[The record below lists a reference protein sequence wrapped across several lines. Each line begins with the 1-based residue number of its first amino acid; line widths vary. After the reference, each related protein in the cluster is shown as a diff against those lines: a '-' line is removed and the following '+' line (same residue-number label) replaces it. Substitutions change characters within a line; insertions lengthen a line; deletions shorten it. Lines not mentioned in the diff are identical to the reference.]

1 MAGPTKKLRLT
12 QRGLLM
18 DFLSTLRPRRPSLP
32 WAMAA
37 GMSLLTA
44 CRAAL
49 AAETMFPGREWV
61 VRRPEQVDLDPSKLD
76 AFATRVGG
84 DGVVVRDG
92 YLVKTWGD
100 PAKRGDWASASKP
113 VISTLLFF
121 AAEEKRV
128 PSVDGSV
135 RPWVQKRWPGKHLIE
150 KDHTMT
156 FRHLGDMTS
165 GYARAEAP
173 GTHWAY
179 NDYAI
184 KLYASL
190 VSAVFDQTLDE
201 ALRERLSPLAFEDGG
216 VFGSRGG
223 FGVDAS
229 PRDFA
234 RIGLF
239 WMHRGRWKERQLLP
253 QWYFQEYMKPDV
265 PADLPRTN
273 EAGTDYL
280 SIGTHGGGSDQSALG
295 PGVYGFNWWFNERVP
310 GTDKHLAPGL
320 PRDTV
325 QANGHWGSEVMVII
339 PSLRMVVAARG
350 NWGGMDLRHAQLY
363 HGGRHGPQAR
373 RSIRTVT

>member
-1 MAGPTKKLRLT
+1 MGHP
-12 QRGLLM
+12 
-18 DFLSTLRPRRPSLP
+18 STLRSRHPSFP

-49 AAETMFPGREWV
+49 AAETVFPDREWV
-61 VRRPEQVDLDPSKLD
+61 VRSPEQADLDPAKLE
-76 AFATRVGG
+76 AFASRVGG

-121 AAEEKRV
+121 AVEEKRV
-128 PSVDGSV
+128 PSVDALV
-135 RPWVQKRWPGKHLIE
+135 RPWAQRRWPAKDLIE

-156 FRHLGDMTS
+156 FRHLADMTS

-190 VSAVFDQTLDE
+190 LTAVFDQTLDE
-201 ALRERLSPLAFEDGG
+201 ALRERLSPLEFQDGG

-239 WMHRGRWKERQLLP
+239 WMHQGRWKDRQLLP
-253 QWYFQEYMKPDV
+253 PRYFDAYMRADV
-265 PADLPRTN
+265 PADLPRTK
-273 EAGTDYL
+273 EAGIRTDP
-280 SIGTHGGGSDQSALG
+280 G
-295 PGVYGFNWWFNERVP
+295 PGGLWVQLVVQRVR
-310 GTDKHLAPGL
+310 TDRGQTGSS
-320 PRDTV
+320 PRASPAMRFKPT
-325 QANGHWGSEVMVII
+325 ATG
-339 PSLRMVVAARG
+339 AK
-350 NWGGMDLRHAQLY
+350 
-363 HGGRHGPQAR
+363 
-373 RSIRTVT
+373 RS

>member
-1 MAGPTKKLRLT
+1 MGH
-12 QRGLLM
+12 
-18 DFLSTLRPRRPSLP
+18 LSTLRSRHPSFP

-37 GMSLLTA
+37 GMSVLTA

-84 DGVVVRDG
+84 DGVVVRNG

-121 AAEEKRV
+121 AAEEKRF
-128 PSVDGSV
+128 PSVDASV
-135 RPWVQKRWPGKHLIE
+135 RPWVQKRWPGKDLID

-156 FRHLGDMTS
+156 FRHLADMTS
-165 GYARAEAP
+165 GYGRAEAP

-190 VSAVFDQTLDE
+190 LTTVFDQSLDE
-201 ALRERLSPLAFEDGG
+201 ALRERLSALAFEDGG

-253 QWYFQEYMKPDV
+253 RWYFDEYMKPDV
-265 PADLPRTN
+265 PADLPRTK

-280 SIGTHGGGSDQSALG
+280 GIGTHGGGSDQSALG

-310 GTDKHLAPGL
+310 GTDRLLAPGL

-325 QANGHWGSEVMVII
+325 QANGHWGKEVMIII

-350 NWGGMDLRHAQLY
+350 NWGGMELGHAQLLMEAVTDP
-363 HGGRHGPQAR
+363 RPAAQSAR
-373 RSIRTVT
+373 